1 MTLIRLISGLVQ
13 FYEYLIIA
21 YIIMS
26 WFRPATGFLRDAYV
40 ALGTI
45 TEPYLGIFRRFIPP
59 IGMIDISPLVALI
72 VLQLLER
79 VLVSVLIA
87 VLR

>member
-1 MTLIRLISGLVQ
+1 MTLIRVISGLVQ

-26 WFRPATGFLRDAYV
+26 WFRPSTGLLRDAYV
-40 ALGTI
+40 ALGSV

-79 VLVSVLIA
+79 VLVSVLFA